1 MERKRNSDRKF
12 SSDKG
17 NKKSFGKSSKGNYTS
32 NRKSDSNKPD
42 DYKSEK
48 KFSKERDFKDKD
60 DFRPRKK
67 FDGDKKY
74 GEKDDFK
81 PRRFEKKE
89 DSFGG
94 EKKFARKK
102 FDDKDDFRPR
112 KKFDGDK
119 KYGEKDDFKPRRF
132 EKKDDSFGG
141 EKKFARKKFDDKDDF
156 RPRKKF
162 DGDKKYGEKDDFK
175 PRRFEK
181 KEDSFG
187 GEKKFARKKFDDKDD
202 FRPRKKFD
210 GEKKYGEKDDF
221 KPRKFSGENKFDRN
235 VKSDSYGSKKKYN
248 PNDDLKDGNYSFSDK
263 KHDKKRFDSEK
274 KKYQKLTKS
283 GDRKS
288 FATPREDDG
297 TVRLNKYLSNAGICS
312 RREADQ
318 LIESGVIRVNGKV
331 VTELGTRILSTDKV
345 SYGDQT
351 VKTESLQY
359 LLLNKP
365 KDYIT
370 TVDDPNKRKTVM
382 ELIRGACKE
391 RVYPVGRLD
400 RNTTGLLLFT
410 NDGELTLKLT
420 HPKNDIR
427 KVYHVVTDQNVS
439 KEDME
444 KLRNGLELEDGF
456 IMPDDVDFVGEGH
469 NKKDIGIEIHSGK
482 NRVVRRMFEHLGYNV
497 VKLDRVMFAGL
508 TKKDLPR
515 GRWRMLTQK
524 EISFLKMGK

>member
-1 MERKRNSDRKF
+1 MERKRNTDRKF

-17 NKKSFGKSSKGNYTS
+17 NKKTYGKSSKGNFTPK
-32 NRKSDSNKPD
+32 RKA
-42 DYKSEK
+42 
-48 KFSKERDFKDKD
+48 
-60 DFRPRKK
+60 
-67 FDGDKKY
+67 DGDRS
-74 GEKDDFK
+74 DDFK

-89 DSFGG
+89 EGFGG

-112 KKFDGDK
+112 KKFEGDK
-119 KYGEKDDFKPRRF
+119 KYGD
-132 EKKDDSFGG
+132 
-141 EKKFARKKFDDKDDF
+141 
-156 RPRKKF
+156 
-162 DGDKKYGEKDDFK
+162 KDDFK

-181 KEDSFG
+181 KEEGFG
-187 GEKKFARKKFDDKDD
+187 GEKKFTRKNFDDKS
-202 FRPRKKFD
+202 
-210 GEKKYGEKDDF
+210 DF
-221 KPRKFSGENKFDRN
+221 KPRKFSGENKFDHT
-235 VKSDSYGSKKKYN
+235 VKSDSYTAKKKYN
-248 PNDDLKDGNYSFSDK
+248 PNDDLKDDAYSFKDS
-263 KHDKKRFDSEK
+263 KHDKKRFDNEK
-274 KKYQKLTKS
+274 KKYEKLTKS
-283 GDRKS
+283 GARKS

-331 VTELGTRILSTDKV
+331 VTELGTRILPTDKV

-515 GRWRMLTQK
+515 GKWRMLSQK
-524 EISFLKMGK
+524 EISFLKMG